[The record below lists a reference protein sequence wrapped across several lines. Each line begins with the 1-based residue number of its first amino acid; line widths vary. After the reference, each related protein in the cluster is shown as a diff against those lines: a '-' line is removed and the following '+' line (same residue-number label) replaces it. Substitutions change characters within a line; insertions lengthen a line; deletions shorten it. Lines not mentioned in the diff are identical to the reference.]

1 MAKKSVFCIL
11 PNREQVDH
19 LVAQLKA
26 AQFTDSNI
34 TVTFPDQG
42 STRDFAQGQKTRT
55 PDAISSGAS
64 PGSIATSLT
73 RLGVPQLEAKRYES
87 IVREGNIL
95 VLIHTQGSEELK
107 QAQSLC
113 TQGGGL
119 HVSTTGDT
127 TAPEASSSPKS
138 TNPIPP
144 QGAAAIVAGH

>member
-1 MAKKSVFCIL
+1 MAKNSVFCIL

-26 AQFTDSNI
+26 AKFTDSTI
-34 TVTFPDQG
+34 TVTFLDQG
-42 STRDFAQGQKTRT
+42 SSREFAQGQKTR
-55 PDAISSGAS
+55 PPEEVSSGAS

-95 VLIHTQGSEELK
+95 VLIHTQGPEELK

-119 HVSTTGDT
+119 HVSTTGYAT
-127 TAPEASSSPKS
+127 TPEASPPSDSS
-138 TNPIPP
+138 NPIPP
-144 QGAAAIVAGH
+144 QGAATLVAGH